1 MYGTLKHCQAWID
14 DYETHEVSSR
24 DCKSLSKHFKLHK
37 LFLLLKL
44 NCFDFCWLMRPSL
57 VGGGGGVRV
66 RVRVRGRY
74 ICS

>member
-1 MYGTLKHCQAWID
+1 MD

-66 RVRVRGRY
+66 RVTVRVRGRY